1 MPEPHPY
8 TISTA
13 RAAAERDELPAWVA
27 EFLASPGSDNAP
39 LADKLAASYPFW
51 AGPLLVPLDELNR
64 LAGGPGTP
72 ALVQVDE
79 EEWRDDVE
87 DLAQKVDED
96 DFEPP
101 PLIAT
106 QQPDGS
112 LLLED
117 GNHRAE
123 ALRRADE
130 TEAWTIIGFERRDAR
145 DELDAS
151 SR

>member
-8 TISTA
+8 TVATA
-13 RAAAERDELPAWVA
+13 RAAAERDELAAWIA

-39 LADKLAASYPFW
+39 LADKLAASHPFW
-51 AGPLLVPLDELNR
+51 TGPVEVPLDELNR
-64 LAGGPGTP
+64 LAGAPGTP
-72 ALVQVDE
+72 ALVEVDE

-101 PLIAT
+101 PLVAT
-106 QQPDGS
+106 QQPDGQ

-123 ALRRADE
+123 ALRRCGE
-130 TEAWTIIGFERRDAR
+130 TTAWTVVGFESTDERDR
-145 DELDAS
+145 FV
-151 SR
+151 R